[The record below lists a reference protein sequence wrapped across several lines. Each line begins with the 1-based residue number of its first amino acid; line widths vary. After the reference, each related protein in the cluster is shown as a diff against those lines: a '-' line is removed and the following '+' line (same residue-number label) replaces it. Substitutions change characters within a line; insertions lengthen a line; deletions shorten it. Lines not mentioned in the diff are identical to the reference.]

1 MRILEQ
7 TENVLRLQNPARDFW
22 FGNISLFFSCL
33 TMMILLAMH
42 GGWWFLWFFIVAG
55 LFWLVL
61 QQIWT
66 SDVVKNC
73 SFNKALDRVTIEFHG
88 LQTKIKDL
96 RLQEIRG
103 VEVRK
108 RTAFYYGVVEVS
120 QLWLVTRYAEAIP
133 LSEERYSRYNNASAS
148 LETITD
154 RVREFLSLNSHI

>member
-7 TENVLRLQNPARDFW
+7 TENVLRLQNPARDYW
-22 FGNISLFFSCL
+22 FGNIYLLFSSPP
-33 TMMILLAMH
+33 MMILLAML
-42 GGWWFLWFFIVAG
+42 GGWCFLLFFVVAG
-55 LFWLVL
+55 VFWLKL
-61 QQIWT
+61 QEIWT

-73 SFNKALDRVTIEFHG
+73 SFNKALNRVTIEFHG

-108 RTAFYYGVVEVS
+108 RTAFSYGPVEVS
-120 QLWLVTRYAEAIP
+120 QLWLVTRYPEAIP
-133 LSEERYSRYNNASAS
+133 LSEEHYNNASS
-148 LETITD
+148 LKTITD